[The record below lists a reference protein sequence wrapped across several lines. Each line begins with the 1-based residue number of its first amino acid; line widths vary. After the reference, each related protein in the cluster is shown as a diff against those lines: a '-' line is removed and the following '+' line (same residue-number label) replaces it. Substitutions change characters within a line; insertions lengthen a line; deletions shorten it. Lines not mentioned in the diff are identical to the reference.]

1 MSSGPGPGMSN
12 VYAVVEGN
20 SEQGLAEQ
28 VLATYLGAKNIF
40 FQAARVGKP
49 GHKGGNRWNV
59 ARKDILNFLKM
70 SRPER
75 PVHVTTIFDYYA
87 LPLDWPGRD
96 QARSLALPNR
106 ASAVEQA
113 IADDIVAAMGT
124 GFNPSRFIPY
134 VQMHEFEA
142 LIFADPAKLHAEF
155 PERATDIRQL
165 ISSVQGIDPE
175 EIDDGSATAPSKRII
190 AHIPE

>member
-75 PVHVTTIFDYYA
+75 LVSCDHDIWLLRA
-87 LPLDWPGRD
+87 AARLAW
-96 QARSLALPNR
+96 ARS
-106 ASAVEQA
+106 S
-113 IADDIVAAMGT
+113 
-124 GFNPSRFIPY
+124 
-134 VQMHEFEA
+134 
-142 LIFADPAKLHAEF
+142 
-155 PERATDIRQL
+155 
-165 ISSVQGIDPE
+165 
-175 EIDDGSATAPSKRII
+175 
-190 AHIPE
+190 